1 MPDTVTFQD
10 CVPSL
15 SLGVFARLEE
25 SMMQIDN
32 LDLGLITSTI
42 GILDPD
48 NPLGI
53 QTLEAVQV
61 RPRSYSSS
69 KLQFKLKD

>member
-48 NPLGI
+48 NPLSI

-69 KLQFKLKD
+69 KLLL

>member
-42 GILDPD
+42 GILEPD
-48 NPLGI
+48 NPLSI
-53 QTLEAVQV
+53 QTLEGVQV
-61 RPRSYSSS
+61 RPRSY
-69 KLQFKLKD
+69 